1 MKKYFFIFI
10 VAFFA
15 SCSPVE
21 QDVIITIDT
30 ETVLND
36 CYIGNGAQWDPYQ
49 LDYGKGKLTIS
60 EADWEKLY
68 DRLDFMRPQFIRIM
82 INTSSFVDQ
91 GRLVPERGMEVL
103 SKMLDYCQSRNV
115 TVMFGDWGWSVIR
128 AREAEI
134 DSQSLRHAAALVD
147 YLVHNKGYSCI
158 RYYNLVNEPN
168 GYWAATNK
176 SFPLWASSVR
186 QFYQYMKEFDLIG
199 EVGIVGPDIAIW
211 DKAET
216 GWIDS
221 CAVQLN
227 EQIEL
232 YDIHTYPSKVTVNS
246 GEYADIIAAYKE
258 KIPEGKKIV
267 MGEIGFK
274 FVEKADS
281 LYQKEN
287 IRRARSKV
295 NASLEDSQMFVYDYM
310 YGTDMADALIQT
322 VNTGFSGSI
331 AWMLDDAMH
340 SNEAPDKLKIWG
352 FWNIFGEEC
361 FGAEEE
367 NVRPW
372 YYAWSLLCRTLRP
385 GSDFFAADVRGAAGV
400 KAVAA
405 VKDGRRTV
413 AVVNVSRE
421 PRRVRIECPGWERF
435 RQATRYRYGEGLM
448 RTEGDHTLLPDA
460 TGLRID
466 FRSGA
471 EYDMPG
477 ESMILLT
484 EQND

>member
-68 DRLDFMRPQFIRIM
+68 DRLDFMCPQFIRIM

-176 SFPLWASSVR
+176 SFPLWASSVW

-246 GEYADIIAAYKE
+246 GEYADIIVPIKGRFLKE
-258 KIPEGKKIV
+258 RK
-267 MGEIGFK
+267 
-274 FVEKADS
+274 S
-281 LYQKEN
+281 
-287 IRRARSKV
+287 
-295 NASLEDSQMFVYDYM
+295 
-310 YGTDMADALIQT
+310 
-322 VNTGFSGSI
+322 
-331 AWMLDDAMH
+331 
-340 SNEAPDKLKIWG
+340 
-352 FWNIFGEEC
+352 
-361 FGAEEE
+361 
-367 NVRPW
+367 
-372 YYAWSLLCRTLRP
+372 
-385 GSDFFAADVRGAAGV
+385 
-400 KAVAA
+400 
-405 VKDGRRTV
+405 
-413 AVVNVSRE
+413 
-421 PRRVRIECPGWERF
+421 
-435 RQATRYRYGEGLM
+435 
-448 RTEGDHTLLPDA
+448 
-460 TGLRID
+460 
-466 FRSGA
+466 
-471 EYDMPG
+471 
-477 ESMILLT
+477 
-484 EQND
+484 

>member
-158 RYYNLVNEPN
+158 RYYNLVNGGCVKTLTQPFFMRKAQTFSSP
-168 GYWAATNK
+168 GFVITQ
-176 SFPLWASSVR
+176 SFRIFRYKVFR
-186 QFYQYMKEFDLIG
+186 YG
-199 EVGIVGPDIAIW
+199 
-211 DKAET
+211 
-216 GWIDS
+216 
-221 CAVQLN
+221 
-227 EQIEL
+227 
-232 YDIHTYPSKVTVNS
+232 KVTFS
-246 GEYADIIAAYKE
+246 
-258 KIPEGKKIV
+258 
-267 MGEIGFK
+267 
-274 FVEKADS
+274 S
-281 LYQKEN
+281 LHSQPN
-287 IRRARSKV
+287 RS
-295 NASLEDSQMFVYDYM
+295 
-310 YGTDMADALIQT
+310 
-322 VNTGFSGSI
+322 FSTK
-331 AWMLDDAMH
+331 
-340 SNEAPDKLKIWG
+340 N
-352 FWNIFGEEC
+352 
-361 FGAEEE
+361 
-367 NVRPW
+367 
-372 YYAWSLLCRTLRP
+372 
-385 GSDFFAADVRGAAGV
+385 
-400 KAVAA
+400 
-405 VKDGRRTV
+405 
-413 AVVNVSRE
+413 
-421 PRRVRIECPGWERF
+421 
-435 RQATRYRYGEGLM
+435 
-448 RTEGDHTLLPDA
+448 
-460 TGLRID
+460 
-466 FRSGA
+466 
-471 EYDMPG
+471 
-477 ESMILLT
+477 
-484 EQND
+484 

>member
-186 QFYQYMKEFDLIG
+186 QFYQYMKEFGLIG

-258 KIPEGKKIV
+258 KIPERKKIV

-274 FVEKADS
+274 
-281 LYQKEN
+281 
-287 IRRARSKV
+287 
-295 NASLEDSQMFVYDYM
+295 
-310 YGTDMADALIQT
+310 
-322 VNTGFSGSI
+322 
-331 AWMLDDAMH
+331 
-340 SNEAPDKLKIWG
+340 
-352 FWNIFGEEC
+352 
-361 FGAEEE
+361 
-367 NVRPW
+367 
-372 YYAWSLLCRTLRP
+372 
-385 GSDFFAADVRGAAGV
+385 
-400 KAVAA
+400 
-405 VKDGRRTV
+405 
-413 AVVNVSRE
+413 
-421 PRRVRIECPGWERF
+421 
-435 RQATRYRYGEGLM
+435 
-448 RTEGDHTLLPDA
+448 
-460 TGLRID
+460 
-466 FRSGA
+466 
-471 EYDMPG
+471 
-477 ESMILLT
+477 
-484 EQND
+484 